1 MRVKVR
7 YTYRMKKNILYIFI
21 LISSLFFVSRFVVFV
36 ATQDVGIE
44 HDSGWYLSVV
54 RNVAQKGIYASSINT
69 ISTSEKRGD
78 HPSIHNRFSVQ
89 DEAGYS
95 YFPAGVTVGPGFIL
109 PEALIVK
116 LFGAGWV
123 QYRVWPFICFF
134 FLIALLLHVAYSL
147 GGIVGLIFFQIW
159 LWFYPQVW
167 INQSFEAFSE
177 QIALLYLLCG
187 LILIAQKKSS
197 LWLTVCGGLLIGL
210 SVQTKNIFF
219 LPTPFIVILFFII
232 KKNVRLTLLLLLG
245 IATPTI
251 LFESYRFFYLVSHF
265 GMSSYTAINNDIRLT
280 LKSGGSGLLIFSR
293 KEPLLFILN
302 KIAVWRHVGVS
313 FLLMI
318 IPFIFL
324 KKTYKSLPPLF
335 LYLCASCVSVFGWYV
350 VLSQTGWFRHAFPAV
365 IIGMMI
371 VPSLYFRVI
380 EYNFKKKTTPLVVVL
395 LGTFFA
401 LLLSFVSNPL
411 ARSSYFLTRELFHSN
426 RSVPVNM
433 LQGPFFVPI
442 FSRADQD
449 SVSTFISRSVPEE
462 KRLCYEGWFLVA
474 ELPVIM
480 NRIIFPLPRCASG
493 DLLVVGPYQRGVYSL
508 VGESAYSV
516 SMVKSKCN
524 KTVYKNDSYLLCTIK

>member
-1 MRVKVR
+1 
-7 YTYRMKKNILYIFI
+7 MKKNILYIFI

-69 ISTSEKRGD
+69 IGTSEKTGD
-78 HPSIHNRFSVQ
+78 YPSIHNRFSVQ
-89 DEAGYS
+89 DKEGYS

-123 QYRVWPFICFF
+123 QYRVWPFVCFF
-134 FLIALLLHVAYSL
+134 LLITLLFYISYSL
-147 GGIVGLIFFQIW
+147 GGIVGLVFFQIW
-159 LWFYPQVW
+159 LWLYPQVW

-177 QIALLYLLCG
+177 QIALLYLLSG
-187 LILIAQKKSS
+187 LILISIKKSS
-197 LWLTVCGGLLIGL
+197 ALMTVCGGLLIGL
-210 SVQTKNIFF
+210 SIQTKSLFI
-219 LPTPFIVILFFII
+219 LPAPFIVVLFFIM
-232 KKNVRLTLLLLLG
+232 KKNVRLALFLLLG
-245 IATPTI
+245 IAIPTV

-302 KIAVWRHVGVS
+302 KIAVWKHVGAS
-313 FLLMI
+313 LLLML
-318 IPFIFL
+318 IPLAFL

-335 LYLCASCVSVFGWYV
+335 PFLCISIISIFGWYV

-371 VPSLYFRVI
+371 VPSLYFRAI
-380 EYNFKKKTTPLVVVL
+380 EYYSQKKTTSLVVVL
-395 LGTFFA
+395 LVAFFVF
-401 LLLSFVSNPL
+401 LFFLVSNPL
-411 ARSSYFLTRELFHSN
+411 ARGSYFLTRELFHSN

-433 LQGPFFVPI
+433 LQGPLFVPI

-449 SVSTFISRSVPEE
+449 SVSAFISRSVPKE

-474 ELPVIM
+474 ELPVII
-480 NRIIFPLPRCASG
+480 NRVIFPLPRCTSG
-493 DLLVVGPYQRGVYSL
+493 DLLVIGPYQRGTYSL

-524 KTVYKNDSYLLCTIK
+524 KTIYKNGSYLLCSIK